1 MTTDPNITVG
11 EVFDPFDGIED
22 LPTITSEAT
31 RIELLNAARRGFVRI
46 RKDFVQQ
53 ESVPRGDTVL
63 AKLVSGHKERA
74 LDALLTIHAL
84 QPILGDSPL
93 PLAVWARLLNCTP
106 RSAGAALRVLESL
119 DVLELSGTRVVP
131 KIILKRENGD
141 GRPWSDVAESERHG
155 RGFFTIPFDFWTAGT
170 IDSLGMPGK
179 AMFLIL
185 LKETQDP
192 NAKRRSFIMANERA
206 QDWYGISERTAE
218 RGYKQLREAGILLEK
233 RQLVPSAR
241 HPLGRSE
248 EWHRALSY
256 PYSSDHRE
264 ALRLLAQNAA
274 QGINTT
280 STTKDP
286 A

>member
-1 MTTDPNITVG
+1 MTTDPNITAG
-11 EVFDPFDGIED
+11 EVFDPFAGVED

-31 RIELLNAARRGFVRI
+31 RIELLHAARRGFVRI

-106 RSAGAALRVLESL
+106 RSAGAALRVLESME
-119 DVLELSGTRVVP
+119 VLELAGTRVVP
-131 KIILKRENGD
+131 KIMLKRENGD
-141 GRPWSDVAESERHG
+141 GMPWSDVAESERQG
-155 RGFFTIPFDFWTAGT
+155 RGFFTIPFDFWVTGT

-192 NAKRRSFIMANERA
+192 NAKRRTFIMANERA

-218 RGYKQLREAGILLEK
+218 RGYKQLRDAGVLLEK
-233 RQLVPSAR
+233 VQLVPSAR

-248 EWHRALSY
+248 EWHRALKY

-274 QGINTT
+274 QGINST
-280 STTKDP
+280 SNTKDP

>member
-1 MTTDPNITVG
+1 MTTDPNVTAG
-11 EVFDPFDGIED
+11 EIFDPFAGIED

-31 RIELLNAARRGFVRI
+31 RIELLHAARRGFVRI

-106 RSAGAALRVLESL
+106 RSAGAALRVLKSL
-119 DVLELSGTRVVP
+119 GVLELSGTRVVP
-131 KIILKRENGD
+131 EIILKRENGD
-141 GRPWSDVAESERHG
+141 GRPWSDVAESERQG

-170 IDSLGMPGK
+170 IDSLGMAGK

-192 NAKRRSFIMANERA
+192 NAKRRSFVMANERA

-233 RQLVPSAR
+233 LQLVPSAR

-286 A
+286 V

>member
-1 MTTDPNITVG
+1 MTTDPDSAAV
-11 EVFDPFDGIED
+11 EVFDPFAGIED
-22 LPTITSEAT
+22 LPESTSEET
-31 RIELLNAARRGFVRI
+31 RIDLFHDARRGFVRI
-46 RKDFVQQ
+46 RKDFVQK
-53 ESVPRGDTVL
+53 ESGTRGDTVL

-74 LDALLTIHAL
+74 LDALLTVHAL
-84 QPILGDSPL
+84 QPILRDSSL

-106 RSAGAALRVLESL
+106 RSAGAALKVLESMG
-119 DVLELSGTRVVP
+119 VLELSGTRVVP
-131 KIILKRENGD
+131 EIILKRENGD
-141 GRPWSDVAESERHG
+141 GKPWSDVAEGEREG
-155 RGFFTIPFDFWTAGT
+155 RGFFTIPFDFWTSGT
-170 IDSLGMPGK
+170 IDSLGMAGK

-192 NAKRRSFIMANERA
+192 NAKRRTFVMANERA

-218 RGYKQLREAGILLEK
+218 RGYKQLRNAGILLEK
-233 RQLVPSAR
+233 SRLVPSAR

-248 EWHRALSY
+248 EWHRVLSY

-274 QGINTT
+274 QGIDAT
-280 STTKDP
+280 SSIKDP

>member
-1 MTTDPNITVG
+1 MTTDPDNPDAEIFT
-11 EVFDPFDGIED
+11 GIKD
-22 LPTITSEAT
+22 LPAITPAGT
-31 RIELLNAARRGFVRI
+31 RTELLHAARRGFVRI
-46 RKDFVQQ
+46 SKDFVQR

-63 AKLVSGHKERA
+63 AKLVNGHKERA

-84 QPILGDSPL
+84 QPILADPL

-106 RSAGAALRVLESL
+106 RSAGAALKVLESMDL
-119 DVLELSGTRVVP
+119 LELSGTRVTP
-131 KIILKRENGD
+131 EIFLKRENGD
-141 GRPWSDVAESERHG
+141 GKPWSDVAETDREG
-155 RGFFTIPFDFWTAGT
+155 RGFFTIPFDFWTTGA

-192 NAKRRSFIMANERA
+192 NAKRRTFIMANERA
-206 QDWYGISERTAE
+206 QEWYGISERTAE
-218 RGYKQLREAGILLEK
+218 RGYQQLRKADLLREK
-233 RQLVPSAR
+233 PQLVPSAR

-248 EWHRALSY
+248 QWHRALSY

-264 ALRLLAQNAA
+264 ALRLLAQKAA
-274 QGINTT
+274 QSINAT

-286 A
+286 Q